1 MAEEGKKMM
10 ATNSNMEEIKEKA
23 EEIKENLVIN
33 TSGSAETKKR
43 GRKKIEDMTE
53 EERQKYEEEKRIKA
67 EKKAEEKRLAEMG
80 INADLSGNSNPYIS
94 IELSKEFLNKCKKE
108 KISPD
113 DYENIFFALM
123 KKFSDGEIEL
133 KKRIKTEFY

>member
-1 MAEEGKKMM
+1 MAEEAKKMM
-10 ATNSNMEEIKEKA
+10 ATNSKMEEIKEKA

-67 EKKAEEKRLAEMG
+67 EKKAEEKRLSELG
-80 INADLSGNSNPYIS
+80 VNADLTNNNTYIS
-94 IELSKEFLNKCKKE
+94 IELSKEFIAKCKKE
-108 KISPD
+108 KISSD

-123 KKFSDGEIEL
+123 KKFADGEIEL

>member
-1 MAEEGKKMM
+1 MGEENLKNITQEAINLGKK
-10 ATNSNMEEIKEKA
+10 ALEENNS
-23 EEIKENLVIN
+23 
-33 TSGSAETKKR
+33 SGSAETQETKKR

-80 INADLSGNSNPYIS
+80 LNVDLTNNNTYIS
-94 IELSKEFLNKCKKE
+94 IELSKEFIAKCKKE
-108 KISPD
+108 KISAD

>member
-1 MAEEGKKMM
+1 MAEEKKVDLLNVDKKIEDGII
-10 ATNSNMEEIKEKA
+10 TKVEIP
-23 EEIKENLVIN
+23 
-33 TSGSAETKKR
+33 SAPETKKR
-43 GRKKIEDMTE
+43 GRTKLSDMTE

-67 EKKAEEKRLAEMG
+67 EKKEEEKRLAEMG
-80 INADLSGNSNPYIS
+80 VNVDLTNNNTYIS

-108 KISPD
+108 KISAD

-123 KKFSDGEIEL
+123 KKFADGEIEL

>member
-1 MAEEGKKMM
+1 MAEEKINVDKKI
-10 ATNSNMEEIKEKA
+10 ADGVITKVEIPT
-23 EEIKENLVIN
+23 VP
-33 TSGSAETKKR
+33 ETEAKKR
-43 GRKKIEDMTE
+43 GRKKLEDMTE

-67 EKKAEEKRLAEMG
+67 EKKAEEKKLAELG
-80 INADLSGNSNPYIS
+80 VNADLSGNSNPYIS

-108 KISPD
+108 KISSD

-133 KKRIKTEFY
+133 KKRVKTEFY